1 MSSPEHPDKIIPVF
15 SLTGNFEELFKKYYA
30 YVCQVIFRYVPD
42 RGKTEDIAQELF
54 TEVWMKR
61 ESLQIHTSVS
71 AYLRKMAI
79 SRALNYLRDTRK
91 YQWDELDALQDPNTE
106 ASQRD
111 PAVILEMERA
121 DLQRLIEAAI
131 RKLPE
136 KCRVVFLLSREE
148 ELTYAEI
155 SRQLNISVKTVENQ
169 IAKALKLIRTTLIE
183 HRG

>member
-1 MSSPEHPDKIIPVF
+1 MSSPEPPDKIFQTF
-15 SLTGNFEELFKKYYA
+15 SITGNFEEVFKKYYP
-30 YVCQVIFRYVPD
+30 YVCQVIYRYVPD
-42 RGKTEDIAQELF
+42 KGKTEDIAQELF
-54 TEVWMKR
+54 TEIWMKKD
-61 ESLQIHTSVS
+61 SLQIHTSVH

-79 SRALNYLRDTRK
+79 SRSLNYLRDTRK
-91 YQWDELDALQDPNTE
+91 YQWDDLETVSDPKSDS
-106 ASQRD
+106 AQRD

-121 DLQRLIEAAI
+121 DLQKLIETAI

-136 KCRVVFLLSREE
+136 KCRIVFLLSREE

-169 IAKALKLIRTTLIE
+169 IAKALKLIRSTLTE